1 MPDSPLVKGLLLG
14 LLLLPA
20 LVLSVLSSRP
30 GGLRNA
36 LRNVIR
42 RLKLFLGLAAVYL
55 VVSAVLKL
63 TITNADLADVAMAVL
78 ALGLGVVFILRGQDQ
93 QLPG

>member
-42 RLKLFLGLAAVYL
+42 RLKLFLALAAVYL